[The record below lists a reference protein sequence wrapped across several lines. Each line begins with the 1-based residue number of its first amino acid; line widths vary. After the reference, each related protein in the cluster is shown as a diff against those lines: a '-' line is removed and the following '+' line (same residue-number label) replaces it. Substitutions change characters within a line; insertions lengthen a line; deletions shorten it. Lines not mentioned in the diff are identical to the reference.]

1 MHKVESKFIRS
12 SMVDLFPLQETKT
25 KNKQPDER
33 EASTIAS
40 HAPAAMCLRVWVV
53 SGGSCRI
60 PLSHFTPAGKKFRD
74 SWGWSAVT
82 ALS

>member
-1 MHKVESKFIRS
+1 
-12 SMVDLFPLQETKT
+12 MVDLFPLQEAKP

-40 HAPAAMCLRVWVV
+40 HAPVAVCLRVWVV
-53 SGGSCRI
+53 SGGLCHI
-60 PLSHFTPAGKKFRD
+60 PLSHFTPAEMCRD